1 MPRPP
6 DPSVAFQPLEL
17 QLDWTLHDS
26 YGEGDAYAA
35 LPVHG
40 AGFGKAAALCIGSR
54 PSQKANG
61 QGGEKGVMCPSFRVT
76 QDDLHSTRGRAALL
90 RDALNGDLGPQPFV
104 DGRLDDAMSLC
115 VACKG
120 CKRECPNGVDMAALR
135 AETLAQRWAGARQI
149 PLRTRLFSALPHWL
163 PRLSAWRWA
172 VLPAL
177 ALRER
182 VPLLARSIERVL
194 GISARRSVPRPV
206 ARPFLDR
213 PRPAPL
219 KHEAQPGDAALP
231 EIVLLVDCF
240 ANHLEPGVAHAALAL
255 LESAGYRVHL
265 LRPPDGGSALCCG
278 RAAYSSG
285 RIQMARDQARRLL
298 DALAPHVAA
307 GRSIVGL
314 EPSCLS
320 MLRDENHQ
328 LGLDAALVQAV
339 SKASLMLEEFLAR
352 ELDAR
357 RWAPAGL
364 RPTGT
369 SVDPM
374 RARSGADPVGSTP
387 SSVET
392 GADQAAMQVLVHGH
406 CHQKAFGTLKAL
418 RKVLAAFAGLKVDWV
433 ESSCCGMAGS
443 FDYEAEHYDHSMR
456 MAELAL
462 LPAVRGAPPQAQ
474 IIASGTSCRHQI
486 RDGAGRESLHLA
498 QLLNRLRA
506 APDGSAR

>member
-1 MPRPP
+1 MP
-6 DPSVAFQPLEL
+6 FQPFEL
-17 QLDWTLHDS
+17 QLDWTLYDS

-35 LPVHG
+35 LPAQG

-54 PSQKANG
+54 QCQRAIG
-61 QGGEKGVMCPSFRVT
+61 QADEKGVMCPSFRVT

-90 RDALNGDLGPQPFV
+90 RDALNGDLGRQPFV
-104 DGRLDDAMSLC
+104 DGALDDAMSLC

-135 AETLAQRWAGARQI
+135 AETLAQRWAGARRM
-149 PLRTRLFSALPHWL
+149 PLRTRLFAALPHWL

-182 VPLLARSIERVL
+182 VPLLARGIERVL
-194 GISARRSVPRPV
+194 GIAAQRSLPRPV

-213 PRPAPL
+213 PLRLPLQAAAP
-219 KHEAQPGDAALP
+219 PGGAAWP
-231 EIVLLVDCF
+231 EVVLLVDCF
-240 ANHLEPGVAHAALAL
+240 ANHLEPEVAHAALGL
-255 LESAGYRVHL
+255 LESSGYRVHL
-265 LRPPDGGSALCCG
+265 LRPLDGGAALCCG

-285 RIQMARDQARRLL
+285 RIEVARAQARRLL
-298 DALAPHVAA
+298 DALVPHVAA
-307 GRSIVGL
+307 GRSVVGL

-328 LGLDAALVQAV
+328 LRLDASRVQAV

-357 RWAPAGL
+357 RWVPAGP
-364 RPTGT
+364 RPTGG
-369 SVDPM
+369 SADAVGAPGG
-374 RARSGADPVGSTP
+374 AAPVRSAPASLG
-387 SSVET
+387 T
-392 GADQAAMQVLVHGH
+392 GADQPPRQVLVHGH
-406 CHQKAFGTLKAL
+406 CHQKAFGTLKAM
-418 RKVLAAFAGLKVDWV
+418 RKVLGALAGVQVDWV

-443 FDYEAEHYDHSMR
+443 FGYEAEHYDHSMR

-462 LPAVRGAPPQAQ
+462 LPAVRAAQPQTH
-474 IIASGTSCRHQI
+474 IVASGTSCRQQI

-498 QLLNRLRA
+498 QLLHRLLVA
-506 APDGSAR
+506 APGGSAR